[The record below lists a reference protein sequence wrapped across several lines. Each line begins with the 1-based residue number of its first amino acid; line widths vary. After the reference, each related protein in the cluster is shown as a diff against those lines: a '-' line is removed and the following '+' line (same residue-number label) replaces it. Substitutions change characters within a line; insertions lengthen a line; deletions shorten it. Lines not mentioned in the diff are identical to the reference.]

1 MLLTASRRDQIHT
14 GEEPLADLYGRVL
27 VRRYGKFLLP
37 LLRAD
42 ELIGDLIG
50 FEHPL
55 QPAEAL
61 AEVEHGGNAL
71 SRHGADVFETAHRLF
86 SAQIGQDAAVGVSV
100 IPERLDFFPLQNG
113 KAAVLAWVYIPM

>member
-1 MLLTASRRDQIHT
+1 MILAASRRDEIHA
-14 GEEPLADLYGRVL
+14 GEKPLADLNGRVL

-42 ELIGDLIG
+42 ELIRYLVG

-61 AEVEHGGNAL
+61 AEVEHGRYSL
-71 SRHGADVFETAHRLF
+71 PRHGADVLKAAHRLF
-86 SAQIGQDAAVGVSV
+86 PAKIGQDAAVCISV

-113 KAAVLAWVYIPM
+113 KAAVLSGVYIPM

>member
-1 MLLTASRRDQIHT
+1 MLLAASRRNQIHA

-27 VRRYGKFLLP
+27 DGGDGKFLFP

-42 ELIGDLIG
+42 KLIRYPVG

-61 AEVEHGGNAL
+61 AEVEHGRYSL
-71 SRHGADVFETAHRLF
+71 PRHGADVLQAAHRLF
-86 SAQIGQDAAVGVSV
+86 SAQIGQDASVCVSV
-100 IPERLDFFPLQNG
+100 IPIRLDFFPLQNG
-113 KAAVLAWVYIPM
+113 KAAVLSGVYIPM

>member
-1 MLLTASRRDQIHT
+1 MLFAAARRDEIHA
-14 GEEPLADLYGRVL
+14 GEKPLADLNGRVL

-61 AEVEHGGNAL
+61 AEVEHGRYSL
-71 SRHGADVFETAHRLF
+71 PRHGADVLQAAQILF
-86 SAQIGQDAAVGVSV
+86 AAKIGQDASVCISV
-100 IPERLDFFPLQNG
+100 IPERMDILPAQNG
-113 KAAVLAWVYIPM
+113 KSAVLAWVYIPM